1 MFKMYNTT
9 AFIGIDK
16 RFIIM
21 PIQKNSIIKFTKNSS
36 HIVLCP
42 SLLVALTL
50 EDSYHCMT
58 NRMNSNQDVKFQGLV
73 FKSNL
78 ILILFVMAC
87 MSLFATSVVG
97 ECDDQTTSAPSDIK
111 CDGVFGD
118 CAIENSE
125 ADQSCEDDILGNCKV
140 KLGVQ

>member
-1 MFKMYNTT
+1 MYNPTG
-9 AFIGIDK
+9 FIGIDK

-97 ECDDQTTSAPSDIK
+97 ECDYPSHEVDLNSKQHPIQ
-111 CDGVFGD
+111 CITCELVVRALEGWLIDPTDEQAVMYIL
-118 CAIENSE
+118 CIE
-125 ADQSCEDDILGNCKV
+125 
-140 KLGVQ
+140 